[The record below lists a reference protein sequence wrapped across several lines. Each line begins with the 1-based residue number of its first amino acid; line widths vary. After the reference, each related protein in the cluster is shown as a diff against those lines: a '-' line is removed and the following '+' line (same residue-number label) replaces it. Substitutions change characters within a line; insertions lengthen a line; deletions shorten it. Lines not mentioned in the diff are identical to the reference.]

1 MIFLVPSSLRNRRG
15 LVMIGNREEEEEEQ
29 MEEGLEEGQHHRYF
43 TFRELQLSR
52 V

>member
-15 LVMIGNREEEEEEQ
+15 LVIVGDREEEEQ
-29 MEEGLEEGQHHRYF
+29 MEERLEEGQHHLYF
-43 TFRELQLSR
+43 TFKELRLSR

>member
-15 LVMIGNREEEEEEQ
+15 LVMIGNREEEEQ
-29 MEEGLEEGQHHRYF
+29 MEERLEEGQYHRYF
-43 TFRELQLSR
+43 TFRELRLSR

>member
-15 LVMIGNREEEEEEQ
+15 SVITGNREEEEQ
-29 MEEGLEEGQHHRYF
+29 MEEHLEEGQHHRYF
-43 TFRELQLSR
+43 TFRELRLSR